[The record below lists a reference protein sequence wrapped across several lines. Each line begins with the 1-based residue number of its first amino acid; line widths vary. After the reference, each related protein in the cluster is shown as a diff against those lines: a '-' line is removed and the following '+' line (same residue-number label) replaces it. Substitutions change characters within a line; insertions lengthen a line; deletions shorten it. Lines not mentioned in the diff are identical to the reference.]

1 MDKLIAFIEILH
13 KNLNNKMNVKQIRHY
28 LELIESRIDDWENA
42 LDDDM
47 PEIGEDIEAIIDDLH
62 ELAVNK

>member
-1 MDKLIAFIEILH
+1 
-13 KNLNNKMNVKQIRHY
+13 MNVKQIRHY